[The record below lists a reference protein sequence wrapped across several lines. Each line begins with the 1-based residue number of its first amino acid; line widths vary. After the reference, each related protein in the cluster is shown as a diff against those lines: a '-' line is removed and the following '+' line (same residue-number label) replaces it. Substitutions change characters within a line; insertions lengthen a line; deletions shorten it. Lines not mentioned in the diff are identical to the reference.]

1 MFAIGQFVT
10 DVHSGKMVRIVDSQQ
25 VFGMTTYKVFETDSS
40 RVYNI
45 SEKALKEDNSGSAVS
60 ASFPRFAAVWSRVRN
75 ELASGTVLD
84 VSESVIPLP
93 HQKYALERALATN
106 EVRYMLADEVGLGKT
121 IEAGLII
128 KELETRGLI
137 ERVLVVCPTG
147 LMTQW
152 EAEMKEKF
160 GETFTIV
167 QPDEYATFKKVSP
180 DQNVFSS
187 FTHVISPMDA
197 IKPLEERVGWNQEK
211 IDQYNRDRIEAVISG
226 GWDLIIIDEAHRVAG
241 QTSDVARHKL
251 GLMLAQASPHL
262 LLLTATPHSG
272 KTEPFLRLMRLL
284 DEDAFPNTKA
294 IVKEQ
299 VAPYLIR
306 TEKRQAVD
314 NSGNTLF
321 RKRHTQV
328 IEVEWKPQH
337 DLQKEL
343 YEQVTEYVR
352 NGYNKAVRERKNY
365 IGFLMI
371 LFQRLVS
378 SSTTAIIDAMEKRLA
393 ALQMQSDMLKTA
405 NFADLVEKD
414 AEASLDEALMVL
426 STNTKSEI
434 SQLELLLS
442 LARQAHL
449 QGMDAKQEGLI
460 DILWKIRL
468 QEPDAKIILFTEFVA
483 TQKAVQELAE
493 NNGITTTLINGSMN
507 LDERNASLD
516 LFRREKQML
525 ISTDAGG
532 EGLNLQCAHIVINFD
547 LPWNP
552 MKIEQ
557 RIGRADRIGQ
567 TEDVIVYNFILKETI
582 ENRVRTVLEDK
593 LEVILQELGID
604 KMQDVL
610 DEGSAD
616 MDFTNVYI
624 STIANPKSGDYPVN
638 NIGKDLQKQVDRFN
652 AIQGLIHEEKELQGD
667 YDAERQQ
674 HSFHK
679 MLKDMI
685 YEYDI
690 WKGYEVDKKFDLEI
704 SVSDPNI
711 QRILNLKQ
719 IWHPNNG
726 IQDIHFVD
734 MKSESGI
741 FSLWEISLGEE
752 ADDKKIIA
760 LFVNDAGIYRPVASK
775 KIWDEM
781 LKEESR
787 MEIGETKALDP
798 DLYKIIRERAQE
810 NALDTFLQ
818 MRVAYEERHEANFKK
833 HQRALTLRI
842 EAAQRIGIENI
853 RNARVRKLENQL
865 YQLRTTYECQQ
876 EICPTFTPVLVV
888 NVR

>member
-1 MFAIGQFVT
+1 MFAIGQYVT
-10 DVHSGKMVRIVDSQQ
+10 DVHSGKMVRIVDVQQ
-25 VFGMTTYKVFETDSS
+25 VFGMTTYKVYESDTSK
-40 RVYNI
+40 VYNA
-45 SEKALKEDNSGSAVS
+45 SERALKEDNSDSLVS
-60 ASFPRFAAVWSRVRN
+60 ASFSRFAAVWSRVRN

-167 QPDEYATFKKVSP
+167 QPDEYETFKKVSS
-180 DQNVFSS
+180 DQNVFSN

-211 IDQYNRDRIEAVISG
+211 INQYNRDRIEAVISG

-251 GLMLAQASPHL
+251 GLMLSQASPHL

-284 DEDAFPNTKA
+284 DEEAFPNTKA

-314 NSGNTLF
+314 NEGNNLF

-352 NGYNKAVRERKNY
+352 NGYNKAIRERKNY

-378 SSTTAIIDAMEKRLA
+378 SSTTAIIDAMERRLA
-393 ALQMQSDMLKTA
+393 ALQMQSEMLKTA

-414 AEASLDEALMVL
+414 AEESLDEALMVL
-426 STNTKSEI
+426 STNIKSEI

-449 QGMDAKQEGLI
+449 QGMDAKQEVLI
-460 DILWKIRL
+460 DILGKIRL
-468 QEPDAKIILFTEFVA
+468 QEPEAKIILFTEFVA
-483 TQKAVQELAE
+483 TQKAIQELAE
-493 NNGITTTLINGSMN
+493 NNGITTALINGSMN

-567 TEDVIVYNFILKETI
+567 TEDVLVYNLILKDTI

-616 MDFTNVYI
+616 IDFTNVYI
-624 STIANPKSGDYPVN
+624 STIANPKSSDYQIN
-638 NIGKDLQKQVDRFN
+638 NFGKDIQKQVDRFN
-652 AIQGLIHEEKELQGD
+652 AIQGLIHEDKELQGD
-667 YDAERQQ
+667 RDAERQQ
-674 HSFHK
+674 HSFHM
-679 MLKDMI
+679 MLKNMI
-685 YEYDI
+685 YEYDL
-690 WKGYEVDKKFDLEI
+690 WKGYAVDERFDLDI

-726 IQDIHFVD
+726 IQDIHFAD

-741 FSLWEISLGEE
+741 FSLWELSLGED
-752 ADDKKIIA
+752 ATDKRIIA

-781 LKEESR
+781 LKKESR
-787 MEIGETKALDP
+787 MDIGETKALDP
-798 DLYKIIRERAQE
+798 DLFRIIQEKAQE
-810 NALDTFLQ
+810 NALDSFLQ
-818 MRVAYEERHEANFKK
+818 MKAAYEERHEANFKK

-853 RNARVRKLENQL
+853 RNARVNKLESQL
-865 YQLRTTYECQQ
+865 QQIRETYERQQ

>member
-1 MFAIGQFVT
+1 MFAIGQYVT
-10 DVHSGKMVRIVDSQQ
+10 DVHSGKMVRIVDVQQ
-25 VFGMTTYKVFETDSS
+25 VFGMTTYKVYESDTSK
-40 RVYNI
+40 VYNV
-45 SEKALKEDNSGSAVS
+45 SERALKEDNSDSLVS
-60 ASFPRFAAVWSRVRN
+60 ASFSRFAAVWSRVRN

-167 QPDEYATFKKVSP
+167 QPDEYETFKKVSS
-180 DQNVFSS
+180 DQNVFSN

-197 IKPLEERVGWNQEK
+197 IKPLEERVGWNQER
-211 IDQYNRDRIEAVISG
+211 INQYNRDRIEAVISG

-251 GLMLAQASPHL
+251 GLMLSQASPHL

-284 DEDAFPNTKA
+284 DEEAFPNTKA

-314 NSGNTLF
+314 NEGNPLF

-352 NGYNKAVRERKNY
+352 NGYNKAIRERKNY

-378 SSTTAIIDAMEKRLA
+378 SSTTAIIDAMERRLA
-393 ALQMQSDMLKTA
+393 ALQMQSEMLKTA

-414 AEASLDEALMVL
+414 AEESLDEALMVL
-426 STNTKSEI
+426 STNIKSEI

-449 QGMDAKQEGLI
+449 QGMDAKQEVLI
-460 DILWKIRL
+460 DILGKIRL
-468 QEPDAKIILFTEFVA
+468 QEPEAKIILFTEFVA
-483 TQKAVQELAE
+483 TQKAIQELAE
-493 NNGITTTLINGSMN
+493 NNGITTALINGSMN
-507 LDERNASLD
+507 LEERNASLD

-567 TEDVIVYNFILKETI
+567 TEDVLVYNFILKDTI

-616 MDFTNVYI
+616 IDFTNVYI
-624 STIANPKSGDYPVN
+624 STIANPQSSDYQIN
-638 NIGKDLQKQVDRFN
+638 NFGKDIQKQVDRFN
-652 AIQGLIHEEKELQGD
+652 AIQGLIHEDKELQGD
-667 YDAERQQ
+667 RDAERQQ
-674 HSFHK
+674 HSFHM
-679 MLKDMI
+679 MLKNMI
-685 YEYDI
+685 YEYDL
-690 WKGYEVDKKFDLEI
+690 WKEYAVDERFDLDI

-741 FSLWEISLGEE
+741 FSLWEISLGED
-752 ADDKKIIA
+752 ATDKRIIA

-781 LKEESR
+781 LKKESR
-787 MEIGETKALDP
+787 MDIGETKALDP
-798 DLYKIIRERAQE
+798 DLFRIIQEKAQE
-810 NALDTFLQ
+810 NALDSFLQ
-818 MRVAYEERHEANFKK
+818 MKAAYEERHEANFKK

-853 RNARVRKLENQL
+853 RNARVSKLESQL
-865 YQLRTTYECQQ
+865 QQLRETYERQQ